1 MPTRIDKIIKLIK
14 EEASTVSNP
23 DPCARLYN
31 VSMQI
36 ENKLID
42 EMIKIREQKENA
54 DKDGSITGT
63 N

>member
-1 MPTRIDKIIKLIK
+1 MPTRIDKIIELIK

-36 ENKLID
+36 HNKIID
-42 EMIKIREQKENA
+42 EMIKIREQERNA
-54 DKDGSITGT
+54 NQT
-63 N
+63 